1 MNKKKIYTMG
11 FVAPALVIY
20 GVFFILPTIM
30 SFFFSLTVWDFKE
43 FTFCGLQNFKMFLSD
58 SSLYSSIGHTLIYAV
73 LTSGLKL
80 ILAFG
85 IALFLTSNIKT
96 KNLLRAII
104 YFPNLVSTIA
114 VGITF
119 KVLMHPSRGLIN
131 KFLGSLSLPTPDWLG
146 DTNLALFSVAG
157 VDVWKGIGI
166 ATVIFIA
173 GIESID
179 SSYLEAASIDGATWW
194 EKIRYIIL
202 PLSASSRNSII
213 TLSLIGGLRAFELIW
228 SMTGGGPGFASDVMA
243 SVIYKQYASG
253 YYGLSTAGNV
263 VMLVLVAAIAFPLQK
278 YLKSKEEGIS

>member
-30 SFFFSLTVWDFKE
+30 SFFFSLTVWDFKG